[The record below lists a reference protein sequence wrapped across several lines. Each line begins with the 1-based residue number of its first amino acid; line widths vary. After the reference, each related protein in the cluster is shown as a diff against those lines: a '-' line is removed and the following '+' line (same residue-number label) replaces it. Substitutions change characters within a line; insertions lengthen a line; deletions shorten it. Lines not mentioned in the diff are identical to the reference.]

1 MDFILIS
8 NDAEDPLLGCATL
21 PAGFGCLH
29 GPPFFLLFFFSCTSP
44 RHVLAAG
51 GTPPSGLPTT
61 TKHLSLPTYLLHTF
75 PSVIF
80 SVLLS
85 RSLIPL
91 IFRRCYSCLLLHLP
105 PPIFLQPPSSI
116 VTNARV
122 RVTRPRSQVTGLG
135 MGMGIPALATSY
147 RRTICYV

>member
-1 MDFILIS
+1 
-8 NDAEDPLLGCATL
+8 DPLLGCATL

-29 GPPFFLLFFFSCTSP
+29 GPPFFLFFFSCTSP

-61 TKHLSLPTYLLHTF
+61 TKHLSAYLPTSYILF
-75 PSVIF
+75 SSVIF

-91 IFRRCYSCLLLHLP
+91 HFRRRYSNLLLLLP
-105 PPIFLQPPSSI
+105 VPHFPSTTFIHRHKYPSPSHSSSVSGHGSGHGYGHTCI
-116 VTNARV
+116 SYFVHENNLLRV
-122 RVTRPRSQVTGLG
+122 S
-135 MGMGIPALATSY
+135 SD
-147 RRTICYV
+147 CD